1 MLNKINNTLKE
12 LTLESFLIA
21 GTIFF
26 IVIVRMIHIDAKERR
41 KIEKQLGDSINKKD
55 KYYENK

>member
-26 IVIVRMIHIDAKERR
+26 IVIIHMIHIDAKERR
-41 KIEKQLGDSINKKD
+41 TIAKKLEDSINEKD